1 LFLPLRDSPNPGG
14 VPLVNYLLIA
24 LNVGV
29 FLAVTLPMSGVP
41 PDIADPAVQDYIR
54 FLSEHVGRDIHPSE
68 ALAGVSTYEVFVYE
82 HGFRP
87 AHGSLQTLLS
97 SMFLHGGFMHLAGN
111 MLFLWIFGD
120 NVEHRLGRVKYLAA
134 YLLTGAAATLF
145 YSAFQMSSNVPLV
158 GASGAISGVL
168 GFYFLFFPRNTVKVF
183 FALFPFFMDVV
194 TIPARIVLGAYLVLD
209 NLLPVLFGG
218 ASGVAHGAHIGGFI
232 AGLGAAW
239 LIDWRELTA
248 TPSEYRTEPRR
259 RETPVHDGPGS
270 RKRKRVDP
278 NQGPTAL
285 IAQLIRQ
292 GKVADAAKV
301 YFASTED
308 AGPEPAPEDALIL
321 GRWLAENGHP
331 TAALTVFRRVIK
343 VVPLGANAAWAHIGA
358 GLVQLEDLGR
368 PTAAYQHFL
377 DAIDLDPS
385 GEPARIARAGLAE
398 IDAQGT
404 S

>member
-1 LFLPLRDSPNPGG
+1 
-14 VPLVNYLLIA
+14 
-24 LNVGV
+24 
-29 FLAVTLPMSGVP
+29 
-41 PDIADPAVQDYIR
+41 
-54 FLSEHVGRDIHPSE
+54 
-68 ALAGVSTYEVFVYE
+68 EVFVYE